1 MCSNRKLKM
10 NCPTTCSNKIKGEL
24 SYDMQQPHQ
33 SFNMGLFEIDLVCKR
48 KTSND
53 NKVLETEGGNNNV
66 LCPKHTG
73 PKERKK

>member
-1 MCSNRKLKM
+1 
-10 NCPTTCSNKIKGEL
+10 
-24 SYDMQQPHQ
+24 MQQPHQ